1 MEGLCYS
8 GQCWTAI
15 QCQIIIVGKQSDPLC
30 FFLIDVPQDLSAA
43 VLNELSEKAGD
54 FQQCLV
60 TLPLFLEVLEDV
72 LIFLQIAKC

>member
-54 FQQCLV
+54 FQ
-60 TLPLFLEVLEDV
+60 
-72 LIFLQIAKC
+72 